1 MNKLPTRSFLFLLAA
16 AATPL
21 AAGCTDQKTELCD
34 AICQCENCG
43 EKGQERCDVG
53 VQSEL
58 DIAETY
64 GCLSQAE
71 SFIDCVIAE
80 GTCTNGTFI
89 PEALN
94 CENEKADLDG
104 CKVDSSR
111 RQPGPY

>member
-1 MNKLPTRSFLFLLAA
+1 MNKLAIRALLFASAA
-16 AATPL
+16 AAAPF
-21 AAGCTDQKTELCD
+21 AAGCTDQKTELCE
-34 AICQCENCG
+34 AICTCENCG

-71 SFIDCVIAE
+71 AFIDCVINE
-80 GTCTNGTFI
+80 GTCSNGSFVA
-89 PEALN
+89 EALN

-111 RQPGPY
+111 RMPGPY